1 MKLFSRRYLYR
12 LALVVIPAVVLPL
25 SACSPMA
32 ASKDVNSPYYSIPS
46 GSTLILHQDVNYP
59 EGRAHINIQHGR
71 IVPGLDNWTV
81 GCQIDLR
88 ELGPGVVR
96 ADTFTVRRAE
106 VNQEWVNRP
115 NVMRWFRTLYLESA
129 DQPNVIKMVCQT
141 WDYPL
146 HGDDIPMSAIRE
158 ALGSVATLEFAQ
170 Q

>member
-1 MKLFSRRYLYR
+1 MKLSSRRYLYR

-32 ASKDVNSPYYSIPS
+32 ASKDVNSRYYSIPA
-46 GSTLILHQDVNYP
+46 GSRLILHQDVKYP
-59 EGRAHINIQHGR
+59 EGRAHIDIQHGR
-71 IVPGLDNWTV
+71 VVPALDNWAV
-81 GCQIDLR
+81 GCELELR
-88 ELGPGVVR
+88 KLGPGVVT

-106 VNQEWVNRP
+106 VSREWVNRP
-115 NVMRWFRTLYLESA
+115 STMRFYRTINLDAPNQS
-129 DQPNVIKMVCQT
+129 NVIKMVCQT

-146 HGDDIPMSAIRE
+146 HGDDIPMSDIRE